1 MKTEVS
7 RQIVDALK
15 GVGVRLI
22 VSLPDSWLGS
32 TGQLAAQDPDLHH
45 VSVANEGDGVA
56 ICGGAWLGGTKSAML
71 MENTGMLVSTY
82 ALTRFHLT
90 FGVPTL
96 LLVSYR
102 GDFGD
107 GNWWG
112 SSVGRVT
119 EPVLKSL
126 GISYEVTRS
135 PDDIPGAIRKAD
147 RSSAASLLPS
157 AVLLG
162 FGSVGGI

>member
-1 MKTEVS
+1 MTAEVS
-7 RQIVDALK
+7 SQIVDALK
-15 GVGVRLI
+15 SVGVRLV
-22 VSLPDSWLGS
+22 VSLPDSWLGEA
-32 TGQLAAQDPDLHH
+32 GQRAAQDPDLKH
-45 VSVANEGDGVA
+45 VSVNNEGDGVA
-56 ICGGAWLGGTKSAML
+56 ICGGAWLGGTKAAML

-90 FGVPTL
+90 FGIPTL
-96 LLVSYR
+96 MLVSYR

-119 EPVLKSL
+119 EPVLRGL
-126 GISYEVTRS
+126 GISYEVIRS
-135 PDDIPGAIRKAD
+135 ADQIPGAIRKAD
-147 RSSAASLLPS
+147 RSSAASLLPT

-162 FGSVGGI
+162 FGSVGGV